1 MQNKVSVILPI
12 YNGEKYLDECLY
24 SVCNQNY
31 KNIEILIVNDG
42 SIDSSLMI
50 CEKWQKQDSRIFI
63 FNNENHGVSYSRNFG
78 IEKSKGEYIAFIDA
92 DDIVSQDYI
101 TTLVDMI
108 DNNPLCDCSIINF
121 SIFSNKLK
129 PFSNGENKSLSI
141 YQTHLAVHGF
151 IGGFVTAKL
160 YRSDILKKGCLKLNE
175 DIAVCEDLLF
185 NVQYLR
191 HCREVVYNTGVKY
204 LYRQHEQSAIHNIYN
219 LRWFDCLKAY
229 QIIIQEYEE
238 KKELLLMVVYNYL
251 KMLCEAKYRA
261 KFLKEKVFVKNAKNE
276 IKCYQKYRK
285 EFSIKQNI
293 KLIILKYF
301 YPIVVFYRKI
311 RKEK

>member
-1 MQNKVSVILPI
+1 MKKVSIIIPI
-12 YNGEKYLDECLY
+12 YNGEKYINECLQ

-31 KNIEILIVNDG
+31 KNIEIIIVNDG
-42 SIDSSLMI
+42 SIDSSLTI
-50 CEKWQKQDSRIFI
+50 CRDWQKKDSRIII

-78 IEKSKGEYIAFIDA
+78 IEKSTGEYLAFIDA
-92 DDIVSQDYI
+92 DDIISFDYI
-101 TTLVDMI
+101 LTLVEMI
-108 DNNPLCDCSIINF
+108 EKNPLYDCSIVSVGAF
-121 SIFSNKLK
+121 SKRLK
-129 PFSNGENKSLSI
+129 PFSNGRMNRLST
-141 YQTHLAVHGF
+141 YETHSALYSYLGGF
-151 IGGFVTAKL
+151 IAGKL
-160 YRSDILKKGCLKLNE
+160 YKSGILKTNKLKLDEN
-175 DIAVCEDLLF
+175 IAVCEDLLF

-191 HCREVVYNTGVKY
+191 HCREIVYNTGVKY
-204 LYRQHEQSAIHNIYN
+204 LYRQHESSAIHNIYN
-219 LRWFDCLKAY
+219 LKWFDCLKAY
-229 QIIIQEYEE
+229 ELIIQEYEE
-238 KKELLLMVVYNYL
+238 KKELLLIVVYNYL

-261 KFLKEKVFVKNAKNE
+261 KFLKEKVLVKNAKNE